1 MESQVDSVHDAILGP
16 EVQLDGE
23 GAGRPPRQ
31 EHSDP
36 RVRALQQGE
45 GSLFRGMESQ
55 KKKLRKLSPIPPSF
69 LLTEKRKDAEID
81 LPFYLVQKKNSGG
94 AC

>member
-1 MESQVDSVHDAILGP
+1 MMIWGGGVNFLESQVDSVHDAILGP

-45 GSLFRGMESQ
+45 GSLFRGLQSQ
-55 KKKLRKLSPIPPSF
+55 KKNCGNFRQCHPLAMQI
-69 LLTEKRKDAEID
+69 
-81 LPFYLVQKKNSGG
+81 
-94 AC
+94 